1 MTFIATGQLRKQ
13 TEALEKQAGKYDRLT
28 ASLEETESWLKRQ
41 KFKDVEEFQ
50 HILAVQ
56 REALELQRKE
66 MFLLAGSLERICDK
80 CETTEQKIADY
91 REQKSD
97 VSDFIEAIDISKIP
111 ELLNLYSDMKLK

>member
-80 CETTEQKIADY
+80 CEATEQKIADY

-97 VSDFIEAIDISKIP
+97 VSDFIEGIDISKIP